1 MFRIPNTNQLKTDT
15 NSTRLTG
22 PDPRRC
28 HAEAPTM
35 EREEPA
41 FVHLLPPRLGVT
53 GKEIIMY
60 TRIVVPLDGS
70 DLAEQALDTGS
81 EMARLTG
88 ATLHLIR
95 VVEFPAS
102 NFTYVY
108 GGMIE
113 SEAISMRIEDER
125 QIAAE
130 YLEAVARPLKAQG
143 ITVTT
148 DVLQG
153 VAIQELVDAMQPG
166 DLYVLASHGR
176 SGVARWFLGSVAEEI
191 TRRSSVPVLLVRS
204 KLAKNGR
211 RSKNTASAT
220 M

>member
-1 MFRIPNTNQLKTDT
+1 
-15 NSTRLTG
+15 
-22 PDPRRC
+22 
-28 HAEAPTM
+28 
-35 EREEPA
+35 
-41 FVHLLPPRLGVT
+41 
-53 GKEIIMY
+53 MY

-70 DLAEQALDTGS
+70 DLAEQALDTGV

-102 NFTYVY
+102 NFTYIY

-130 YLEAVARPLKAQG
+130 YLEAVARPLEAQG

-153 VAIQELVDAMQPG
+153 VAIQELVDAMKPG

-191 TRRSSVPVLLVRS
+191 T
-204 KLAKNGR
+204 
-211 RSKNTASAT
+211 
-220 M
+220 